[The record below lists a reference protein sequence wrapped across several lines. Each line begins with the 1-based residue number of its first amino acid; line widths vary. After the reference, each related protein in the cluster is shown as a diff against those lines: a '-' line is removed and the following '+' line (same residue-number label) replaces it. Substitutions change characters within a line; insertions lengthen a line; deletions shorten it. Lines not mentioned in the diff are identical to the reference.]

1 MSISRRNLLRTL
13 GAGAI
18 ASASAALPAFAA
30 GLSNTVQTAPVRQ
43 PAAPVRLDKNENAYG
58 PSPAAL
64 AAIKEGLSDVNRYP
78 DIAGRLREK
87 IAGLH
92 KVKSEQVVLGCG
104 SSEILRMAA
113 DAFLVTGKKLMLA
126 TPGYPLLQFY
136 ARNKGVEVVAVP
148 LTRERAHDVKAML
161 ARVDSSTG
169 LVYICNPNNPTGSVT
184 TRQDLEDFL
193 GKLPPEVPVVIDEA
207 YHHYVGATSSYASF
221 IDRPLEGKP
230 IIVARSFSKIYGLAG
245 LRIGYAV
252 APVKLAEKIYQNF
265 LQFGENLLGLR
276 AALAALDDH
285 DHVRMSARF
294 TADAR
299 EEFYNHANVRML
311 GVSDSQ
317 TNFVL
322 LQVDHPA
329 EEVLEHFRKN
339 SVLLGWRIP
348 ELNNFVRVSM
358 GRPADMKEFWRVWDL
373 LPHQMP
379 QH

>member
-1 MSISRRNLLRTL
+1 
-13 GAGAI
+13 
-18 ASASAALPAFAA
+18 
-30 GLSNTVQTAPVRQ
+30 
-43 PAAPVRLDKNENAYG
+43 
-58 PSPAAL
+58 
-64 AAIKEGLSDVNRYP
+64 
-78 DIAGRLREK
+78 
-87 IAGLH
+87 
-92 KVKSEQVVLGCG
+92 
-104 SSEILRMAA
+104 
-113 DAFLVTGKKLMLA
+113 
-126 TPGYPLLQFY
+126 
-136 ARNKGVEVVAVP
+136 
-148 LTRERAHDVKAML
+148 
-161 ARVDSSTG
+161 
-169 LVYICNPNNPTGSVT
+169 
-184 TRQDLEDFL
+184 
-193 GKLPPEVPVVIDEA
+193 
-207 YHHYVGATSSYASF
+207 
-221 IDRPLEGKP
+221 
-230 IIVARSFSKIYGLAG
+230 
-245 LRIGYAV
+245 
-252 APVKLAEKIYQNF
+252 VKLAEKIYQNF

-285 DHVRMSARF
+285 DHVRMSARL

-339 SVLLGWRIP
+339 RVLLGWRIP